1 MVFKKLDLFSE
12 DLAGKDI
19 NTDLGIDPESVRLF
33 DLNVINQVN
42 EIIKYYMDEIQSIE
56 EMDYVEYEIFKL
68 NDITAEYIAK
78 RTYEAVIKKTLAD
91 IELLYHIGFTI
102 FSNYFIIFIFIN
114 NCYLICRWEVF
125 TNFILLST
133 SI

>member
-102 FSNYFIIFIFIN
+102 FSNSLYEELSKLIN
-114 NCYLICRWEVF
+114 SLKEE
-125 TNFILLST
+125 LLN
-133 SI
+133 I

>member
-19 NTDLGIDPESVRLF
+19 NTNLGIDPESVRLF

-102 FSNYFIIFIFIN
+102 FSNSLYEELSKLIN
-114 NCYLICRWEVF
+114 SLKEE
-125 TNFILLST
+125 LLN
-133 SI
+133 I